1 MRMTPRWK
9 KSRMSPNKL
18 SCSMCSFLLISKRL
32 RQTRWLGLAM
42 LALLCLA
49 FSLFADNP
57 SVNSSESPVLR
68 VVSYNVENYLLMN
81 RHVDGRW
88 RRDYPKPEAEK
99 NALRTVIRY
108 HQPDILALQEMG
120 EEAFLIELQAD
131 LRDEGLFY
139 PYRVW
144 MESNDGVRHLAVL
157 SKVEPVDIQFH
168 NDLDFP
174 YRGERSRMRRGMLE
188 VVFNTGLDHPQHW
201 HLFVFHLKSKWTEF
215 DDDPEANLFRA
226 REAEAARNFIIEKL
240 SPEDGSLYLIAGD
253 LNDDPNS
260 GAVRRFLTRGE
271 RIIGIALP
279 NADDRGHVWTHF
291 WARRSLYSV
300 KDYLIPSPTMSEHV
314 LGQRAYISSHPKSK
328 DASDHRLVYID
339 LQITP

>member
-1 MRMTPRWK
+1 MY
-9 KSRMSPNKL
+9 
-18 SCSMCSFLLISKRL
+18 SFLSFRMLH
-32 RQTRWLGLAM
+32 RQPTVHAWAAIGLA
-42 LALLCLA
+42 CLA
-49 FSLFADNP
+49 FTLFANQA
-57 SVNSSESPVLR
+57 SASNGASLR
-68 VVSYNVENYLLMN
+68 VASYNIENYLLMD
-81 RHVDGRW
+81 RHTDGRW

-131 LRDEGLFY
+131 LRDEGLDF

-157 SKVEPVDIQFH
+157 SKVEPVEIQFH
-168 NDLDFP
+168 NELDFA

-188 VVFNTGLDHPQHW
+188 VVFNSGLDSPQYW

-215 DDDPEANLFRA
+215 NDDSEANLFRS
-226 REAEAARNFIIEKL
+226 REAEAARNAIITKL
-240 SPEDGSLYLIAGD
+240 PPEDGSLYLIAGD

-260 GAVRRFLTRGE
+260 GPVRRFRSRGD
-271 RIIGIALP
+271 RTIGIALP
-279 NADDRGHVWTHF
+279 TADDRGHVWTQF

-300 KDYLIPSPTMSEHV
+300 KDYLIPSPAMAEHV
-314 LGQRAYISSHPKSK
+314 IGRRGHISSHPKSK
-328 DASDHRLVYID
+328 NASDHRLIYID
-339 LQITP
+339 LHMTP